1 MKVSIYTPTK
11 NRKVALEKAI
21 DSVLSQT
28 YKNVEMIV
36 VNDGSTDGTAEYL
49 EQRAKQDN
57 RLKFFNKTVSEGAP
71 SARNLA
77 ISNATGYFVTGLD
90 DDDEFTPQRIQ
101 AFVEFW
107 EFLTRFGLRPS
118 CLYSQDIVTRNG
130 EIFMTSQKKGM
141 VKADDLFEF
150 NYIGNQVFAPK
161 SHFIEVG
168 MFNQSMPAWQDMEMF
183 MRILKKFGTAH
194 LLDCATQIYD
204 DSPKQ
209 DRISVKAE
217 SKVRDAYKKFVSM
230 HAENSPRSAQALMF
244 QMFSKYYG
252 VRPSISDWIS
262 FIKLG
267 FWPKGLL
274 KLALATFRP

>member
-1 MKVSIYTPTK
+1 MLVSIYTPTK
-11 NRKVALEKAI
+11 NRKEALARAV
-21 DSVLSQT
+21 DSVLNQT
-28 YKNVEMIV
+28 YENVEMIV

-49 EQRAKQDN
+49 EQKAKQDN

-71 SARNLA
+71 AARNLA
-77 ISNATGYFVTGLD
+77 ISSATGHFLTGLD
-90 DDDEFTPQRIQ
+90 DDDEFVPERIQ

-107 EFLTRFGLRPS
+107 EFLSRFGLKPS
-118 CLYSQDIVTRNG
+118 CIYAQDIFTRYG
-130 EIFMTSQKKGM
+130 EVHMISQKKGM

-161 SHFIEVG
+161 FHFVEAG

-217 SKVRDAYKKFVSM
+217 SKVRDAYKKFAKL
-230 HAENSPRSAQALMF
+230 HAEGSPRNAQVLML
-244 QMFSKYYG
+244 QMYSKFYG
-252 VRPSISDWIS
+252 VRPGVTDWIA
-262 FIKLG
+262 FGKLG
-267 FWPKGLL
+267 FWPKGMLR
-274 KLALATFRP
+274 LALATFRP